1 MNNFWT
7 IVGHTAS
14 SRLKTKSFV
23 ISTIITM
30 VLIIGIVN
38 IGTIID
44 LFSGDDEGST
54 QNIAVVDESDGA
66 TEIAEALAAP
76 PEDEE
81 AYIYQLINQPLDTV
95 IEEARDG
102 EYDGV
107 VQLTGTTET
116 LNATFYGENNGMA
129 MDVQQ
134 EVQRLKEGYM
144 TSELDIDEA
153 QLAAVYQPIGFEQM
167 SLEDGEATESA
178 GMGIEANIT
187 VFAVAYVL
195 FFIIITYS
203 TMIATEVATEKSS
216 RVMELIVSSVNPIV
230 QMFAKLTGIGLTA
243 FINIVTILVAGIIGI
258 YVGGNTISDFLSSD
272 FIDIPLIGYGLIVL
286 FLGYFLFGGIAAM
299 LGALVSR
306 TEDVQQ
312 AVQPLIYLAMIGF
325 FIVTFGMSN
334 AEAAFVK
341 VASYIPF
348 FTPQLIVLRIG
359 SGTIEVWE
367 IALLLVILAISA
379 VIVNLVAA
387 RVYKGGVLMHGK
399 FSFKNGIKQALV
411 LSKKE
416 K

>member
-1 MNNFWT
+1 M
-7 IVGHTAS
+7 
-14 SRLKTKSFV
+14 
-23 ISTIITM
+23 
-30 VLIIGIVN
+30 
-38 IGTIID
+38 
-44 LFSGDDEGST
+44 
-54 QNIAVVDESDGA
+54 
-66 TEIAEALAAP
+66 
-76 PEDEE
+76 
-81 AYIYQLINQPLDTV
+81 DTV

-272 FIDIPLIGYGLIVL
+272 FIDIP
-286 FLGYFLFGGIAAM
+286 
-299 LGALVSR
+299 
-306 TEDVQQ
+306 
-312 AVQPLIYLAMIGF
+312 
-325 FIVTFGMSN
+325 
-334 AEAAFVK
+334 
-341 VASYIPF
+341 
-348 FTPQLIVLRIG
+348 
-359 SGTIEVWE
+359 
-367 IALLLVILAISA
+367 
-379 VIVNLVAA
+379 
-387 RVYKGGVLMHGK
+387 
-399 FSFKNGIKQALV
+399 
-411 LSKKE
+411 
-416 K
+416 

>member
-272 FIDIPLIGYGLIVL
+272 FIDIP
-286 FLGYFLFGGIAAM
+286 
-299 LGALVSR
+299 
-306 TEDVQQ
+306 
-312 AVQPLIYLAMIGF
+312 
-325 FIVTFGMSN
+325 
-334 AEAAFVK
+334 
-341 VASYIPF
+341 
-348 FTPQLIVLRIG
+348 
-359 SGTIEVWE
+359 
-367 IALLLVILAISA
+367 
-379 VIVNLVAA
+379 
-387 RVYKGGVLMHGK
+387 
-399 FSFKNGIKQALV
+399 
-411 LSKKE
+411 
-416 K
+416 